1 MRSMNAIS
9 RFPAALVGL
18 VGIGGA
24 LGAAVSPSILAGVE
38 PGLWE
43 VSRAG
48 AATQR
53 ICIADPAELA
63 QFEHRPAKCTR
74 EVLRE
79 SGSTAVVNYSCP
91 DGGFGHTTMTVIT
104 PRSLRVETQGIADS
118 APFKYKIQARLV
130 GNCPVH

>member
-1 MRSMNAIS
+1 MNAIPRLS
-9 RFPAALVGL
+9 AAVIGL
-18 VGIGGA
+18 IAIGGA
-24 LGAAVSPSILAGVE
+24 LGAAASPSILAGVE

-48 AATQR
+48 AATEK

-63 QFEHRPAKCTR
+63 QFEHRAAKCTR

-104 PRSLRVETQGIADS
+104 PRSLRVETQGIAES
-118 APFKYKIQARLV
+118 APFKYKIQARFV
-130 GNCPVH
+130 GNCPAH